1 MGGGKGGGSNKEA
14 RRARKEE
21 EARQRRLREGT
32 ARINEI
38 FDGGWAPTGQVGSG
52 ASYDPNQTYFTASGE
67 RWRPDESLFPAQ
79 TAQPTYP
86 GAFPGVGASFV
97 QGQYV
102 PPAAPPHTQQPY
114 QSERFDPV
122 LNATGGL
129 WGSMPQRQTAAQ
141 QFSDALSGG
150 LYTGREQTR
159 GFDDQFFQDRRHAYL
174 DYATPQLEQQYGD
187 AQRDLTFALARGG
200 LLDSSAR
207 GSRAADLQQLY
218 DLNTQQVSDEA
229 LNYETEA
236 RNAVEDARASL
247 IQQLNV
253 TGDVQGAV
261 NAARAR
267 SQALSQPPAFSPLAN
282 LFSSFTE
289 GLGNRMAHE
298 RADMMARQYL
308 GGNENPYTTSRGR
321 AEVR

>member
-14 RRARKEE
+14 RRARQEE
-21 EARQRRLREGT
+21 EARQRRIREGT

-52 ASYDPNQTYFTASGE
+52 ASYDPNQTYYTSSGE
-67 RWRPDESLFPAQ
+67 QWRPDESLFPRQPASNVMVPGPFGNWIPQQQATQQTPLPERHDPVLAGMIGQRLPQQQ
-79 TAQPTYP
+79 TAQ
-86 GAFPGVGASFV
+86 
-97 QGQYV
+97 
-102 PPAAPPHTQQPY
+102 
-114 QSERFDPV
+114 
-122 LNATGGL
+122 
-129 WGSMPQRQTAAQ
+129 Q
-141 QFSDALSGG
+141 QFRGALSDG
-150 LYTGREQTR
+150 LYTGREYQP
-159 GFDDQFFQDRRHAYL
+159 GFGDDFFQERRQSYL

-218 DLNTQQVSDEA
+218 DLNTQQVSDQA

-236 RNAVEDARASL
+236 RNAIEDARSSL

-267 SQALSQPPAFSPLAN
+267 SQALSQPPAFSPLSN

-308 GGNENPYTTSRGR
+308 GGNENPYTASRGR
-321 AEVR
+321 VEVR

>member
-14 RRARKEE
+14 RRARKAEE
-21 EARQRRLREGT
+21 ERQRRIREGT

-38 FDGGWAPTGQVGSG
+38 FDGGLMGTNPLAPD
-52 ASYDPNQTYFTASGE
+52 ARYDPDATYYTESGDV
-67 RWRPDESLFPAQ
+67 WRPK
-79 TAQPTYP
+79 
-86 GAFPGVGASFV
+86 
-97 QGQYV
+97 
-102 PPAAPPHTQQPY
+102 QQ
-114 QSERFDPV
+114 S
-122 LNATGGL
+122 GGL
-129 WGSMPQRQTAAQ
+129 FDNPVIDGGVLPIFGLGLSQGNSAQ
-141 QFSDALSGG
+141 KQFQDALSGG
-150 LYTGREQTR
+150 KLYAGRER
-159 GFDDQFFQDRRHAYL
+159 SGGFDDQFFQDRRQAYL

-207 GSRAADLQQLY
+207 ASKVGDLQRLY
-218 DLNTQQVSDEA
+218 DLNMQHVSDEA

-267 SQALSQPPAFSPLAN
+267 SQALSQAPTFSPLAN

-289 GLGNRMAHE
+289 GLGNRLAHE

-308 GGNENPYTTSRGR
+308 GGNENPYTISRGR
-321 AEVR
+321 VEVR

>member
-14 RRARKEE
+14 RRARKAEE
-21 EARQRRLREGT
+21 ERQRRIREGT
-32 ARINEI
+32 ARVNEL
-38 FDGGWAPTGQVGSG
+38 FDAQ
-52 ASYDPNQTYFTASGE
+52 FTE
-67 RWRPDESLFPAQ
+67 P
-79 TAQPTYP
+79 
-86 GAFPGVGASFV
+86 
-97 QGQYV
+97 
-102 PPAAPPHTQQPY
+102 
-114 QSERFDPV
+114 
-122 LNATGGL
+122 
-129 WGSMPQRQTAAQ
+129 
-141 QFSDALSGG
+141 
-150 LYTGREQTR
+150 
-159 GFDDQFFQDRRHAYL
+159 FFQGRRTSYL

-207 GSRAADLQQLY
+207 ASKVGDLQRLY
-218 DLNTQQVSDEA
+218 DLNMQHVSDEA

-267 SQALSQPPAFSPLAN
+267 SQALSQAPSFSPLSN

-298 RADMMARQYL
+298 RADMMARRYL
-308 GGNENPYTTSRGR
+308 GGNENPYTISRGR
-321 AEVR
+321 VEVR

>member
-21 EARQRRLREGT
+21 EARQRRIREGT

-38 FDGGWAPTGQVGSG
+38 FDGGWVPTGQVGSG
-52 ASYDPNQTYFTASGE
+52 ASYDPNQTYYTSSGE
-67 RWRPDESLFPAQ
+67 QWRPDASLFPRQAVAPQ
-79 TAQPTYP
+79 SNLFARPPGLAGQWVFPQEQSSQYQPERNDPFINAGFRLGQLPRYKTA
-86 GAFPGVGASFV
+86 
-97 QGQYV
+97 
-102 PPAAPPHTQQPY
+102 
-114 QSERFDPV
+114 E
-122 LNATGGL
+122 
-129 WGSMPQRQTAAQ
+129 Q
-141 QFSDALSGG
+141 QFRDALSGG

-159 GFDDQFFQDRRHAYL
+159 GFDDQFFQDRRQAYL

-207 GSRAADLQQLY
+207 ASKVGDLQRLY
-218 DLNTQQVSDEA
+218 DLNMQHLSDEA

-267 SQALSQPPAFSPLAN
+267 AQALSQAPSFSPLAN

-289 GLGNRMAHE
+289 GLGNRLAHE

-308 GGNENPYTTSRGR
+308 GGNENPYTISRGR
-321 AEVR
+321 VEVR

>member
-1 MGGGKGGGSNKEA
+1 MGGKGGGSNKEA
-14 RRARKEE
+14 KRARQEE
-21 EARQRRLREGT
+21 EARQRRIREGT

-38 FDGGWAPTGQVGSG
+38 FDGGWAPAGQVGRG
-52 ASYDPNQTYFTASGE
+52 ASYDPNQTYYTSGGE
-67 RWRPDESLFPAQ
+67 QWRPDASLFPRQAVAPQSNPFMPGGMFTGTGRWEDSQPQQ
-79 TAQPTYP
+79 TPMP
-86 GAFPGVGASFV
+86 
-97 QGQYV
+97 
-102 PPAAPPHTQQPY
+102 
-114 QSERFDPV
+114 ERHDPV
-122 LNATGGL
+122 LGMMIQQR
-129 WGSMPQRQTAAQ
+129 MPQTATAQQ

-159 GFDDQFFQDRRHAYL
+159 GFDDQFFQDRRQAYL

-218 DLNTQQVSDEA
+218 DLNTQQVSDQA

-236 RNAVEDARASL
+236 RNAIEDARSSL

-267 SQALSQPPAFSPLAN
+267 SQALSQPPAFSPLSN

-308 GGNENPYTTSRGR
+308 GGNENPYTASRGR
-321 AEVR
+321 VVTT

>member
-14 RRARKEE
+14 RRARKAE
-21 EARQRRLREGT
+21 EARQRRIREGT

-38 FDGGWAPTGQVGSG
+38 FDGGLMGTNPLAPD
-52 ASYDPNQTYFTASGE
+52 ARYDPDATYYTESGDV
-67 RWRPDESLFPAQ
+67 WRPKQQSGWRANIPESAWQNANLN
-79 TAQPTYP
+79 
-86 GAFPGVGASFV
+86 V
-97 QGQYV
+97 QIQ
-102 PPAAPPHTQQPY
+102 
-114 QSERFDPV
+114 
-122 LNATGGL
+122 GGL
-129 WGSMPQRQTAAQ
+129 PRGHPGLVGPSIFEPGLLQGNSAQ
-141 QFSDALSGG
+141 QQFQDALSGG
-150 LYTGREQTR
+150 KLYAGRER
-159 GFDDQFFQDRRHAYL
+159 SGGFDDQFFQDRRQAYL

-207 GSRAADLQQLY
+207 ASKAGDLQQLY
-218 DLNTQQVSDEA
+218 DLNMQQVSDEA

-253 TGDVQGAV
+253 TSDVQGAV

-267 SQALSQPPAFSPLAN
+267 SQALSQAPSFSPLAN

-321 AEVR
+321 VEVR